1 MILILTIYK
10 IIFFSFCAANH
21 EESDMRFVYC
31 AACIS
36 YFLNDF
42 KALDLI
48 KLRKFITSS
57 INYDGGIGQGP
68 ELESHG
74 GSTFC
79 AVAASHL
86 CGLLNEIFSEKQV
99 KIILKNSKLF

>member
-1 MILILTIYK
+1 MLKFLIFIS
-10 IIFFSFCAANH
+10 SFCGTKN

-36 YFLNDF
+36 YILNDF
-42 KALDLI
+42 SGIDLPQMV
-48 KLRKFITSS
+48 KFITSS

-68 ELESHG
+68 QLESHG

-79 AVAASHL
+79 GIAALYL
-86 CGLLNEIFSEKQV
+86 CGLLKQS
-99 KIILKNSKLF
+99 LSNSKVTQISSHFFYIT